1 MGNGRE
7 MGRRAEKV
15 RETEVRNRNWGS
27 NEWKREAE
35 SIGETGIWGIREA

>member
-27 NEWKREAE
+27 NEWKR
-35 SIGETGIWGIREA
+35 GREYRRDRDMGN